1 MIKNRLRLRITRG
14 FSSRLG
20 GPRHLLPGVPPTS
33 QHVSLSPSMALR
45 DIANTMHIATQ
56 PEKPPHV
63 APAASTSA
71 PCSSTTEDLLPALD
85 ISPFLQDPNSDAA
98 QQLAARIADS
108 LKSTGC
114 LVVSAAAGQLI
125 ACM

>member
-1 MIKNRLRLRITRG
+1 
-14 FSSRLG
+14 
-20 GPRHLLPGVPPTS
+20 
-33 QHVSLSPSMALR
+33 MALR
-45 DIANTMHIATQ
+45 DIANTMHIATH

-63 APAASTSA
+63 APAASISA
-71 PCSSTTEDLLPALD
+71 ACSSTTEDLLPVLD

-125 ACM
+125 ACMARSGTLQLMTHQQGLLQTTLWS